1 MRYQKCKFLLLVSG
15 VIRPGTE
22 SLWAR
27 SAGNAIVTAGR
38 HGGTMNSKPP
48 EVLIVRAWLEL
59 AAHPRLRIRIVAVR
73 PGQPE
78 RHVLTS
84 TSVNTACDAV
94 RDWLT
99 SLELQNPGGPVIPR

>member
-1 MRYQKCKFLLLVSG
+1 
-15 VIRPGTE
+15 
-22 SLWAR
+22 
-27 SAGNAIVTAGR
+27 
-38 HGGTMNSKPP
+38 MNRKPP
-48 EVLIVRAWLEL
+48 EVLILRAWLE
-59 AAHPRLRIRIVAVR
+59 ATAHPRLRIRIVALR

-99 SLELQNPGGPVIPR
+99 SLEARNPDERGDTGVQCWRRRPPK